1 MPIPAALPPAPA
13 PRVSVPRTLPGPA
26 APQPAPAAEPTELVE
41 LSRASAPAS
50 QPLAASG
57 LAAATQAASQTGG
70 VQVWLSTIDQKK
82 LLSRQADV
90 AWGATQASAREI
102 TVDPSLKFQTME
114 GFGASF
120 TDSSSVLFQ
129 KRLTPEARA
138 EVMQKLFS
146 RDGIHLSLIRQPMG
160 SCDYNIN
167 LFTYEDTP
175 GNFSID
181 MDKRN
186 MLPCVKEALEV
197 NPELKVMASPWSA
210 PGWMK
215 TSGSIIG
222 GELKPE
228 NYKAY
233 GEYFA
238 NFVQAYAREGVK
250 IWAVTPQNE
259 PLFVP
264 GHYPGMKM
272 EGQQAADFIKTGLG
286 PAFAERGID
295 TKIYA
300 YDHNWDRP
308 DYPKTVLADP
318 EARKYVAGTAWHG
331 YGGTPEGMSEVHHA
345 HPDKGTIFSELSGGE
360 WVPAFHDAFM
370 DQMGNVIRTTRNWS
384 QSVVW
389 WNMALDKQNGP
400 SLLGDWSTCRGL
412 VTIDQPTGEVTY
424 NLDYY
429 TMGHIS
435 KFVEPGAQRIQS
447 NDFKDDLENVA
458 FQNPDGSKVMIVSNR
473 TTEEKTIRVKEGDKT
488 FEYTLPGEAAAT
500 FNWR

>member
-1 MPIPAALPPAPA
+1 MPIPAALPPTTPV
-13 PRVSVPRTLPGPA
+13 RVSVARSLPAP
-26 APQPAPAAEPTELVE
+26 APQPAPTAEPTEQVE
-41 LSRASAPAS
+41 LSRSSAPAP
-50 QPLAASG
+50 QTLAASG
-57 LAAATQAASQTGG
+57 LSAATQAAGQSGG

-82 LLSRQADV
+82 LLSRQEDV
-90 AWGATQASAREI
+90 AWGASQRPAREI
-102 TVDPSLKFQTME
+102 AVDPSQKFQTME

-120 TDSSSVLFQ
+120 TDSSAVLLQ
-129 KRLTPEARA
+129 KKLTPEARA
-138 EVMQKLFS
+138 EVMNKLFS

-186 MLPCVKEALEV
+186 MLPCVKEALAI
-197 NPELKVMASPWSA
+197 NPEVKVMASPWSP

-228 NYKAY
+228 CYQAY

-238 NFVQAYAREGVK
+238 NFVQAYAKEGVK

-259 PLFVP
+259 PLFMP
-264 GHYPGMKM
+264 SHYPSMKM
-272 EGQQAADFIKTGLG
+272 EAPQAADFIKNGLG
-286 PAFAERGID
+286 PAFEKRGLD
-295 TKIYA
+295 TKIFA

-308 DYPKTVLADP
+308 DYPKTVLGDP
-318 EARKYVAGTAWHG
+318 EAAKYVAGTAWHG
-331 YGGTPEGMSEVHHA
+331 YGGTPDAMSEVHDA
-345 HPDKGTIFSELSGGE
+345 HPDKTQLFTELSGGE
-360 WVPAFHDAFM
+360 WVPGFHDAFM

-389 WNMALDKQNGP
+389 WNMALDGEHGP

-412 VTIDQPTGEVTY
+412 VKVDQPSGAVSYE
-424 NLDYY
+424 LDYY

-435 KFVEPGAQRIQS
+435 KFVEPGAQRIGS
-447 NDFKDDLENVA
+447 NDFKNDVENVA

-473 TTEEKTIRVKEGDKT
+473 TADEKTIRVKEGDKT

-500 FNWR
+500 FTWK